1 MAGAGKPGRAPLR
14 KTRREPPGDS
24 ATADQTKVSN
34 SLLLTEDAVI
44 NVTFDEIHS
53 LAPNLATQY
62 RDAFQAHNISQVLRK
77 YEISNTALR
86 VCHFF
91 AQVLTQTGALTSLT
105 ENLNYSAEDL
115 MRIWPLRFPSL
126 ASAEPYAHDQV
137 KLGNYLYEERV
148 GNTIPGDGFLFRG
161 RGLLQ
166 ITGRSAYTH
175 IGQQLNFDLAG
186 EPDQAFAPTHCL
198 EVAAAEWAVSGSGGK
213 SCNALADDDN
223 LEGVARAMDGA
234 LTGFEERRS
243 WLAKTKSVWLSTP
256 QPASRAIANMGV
268 VDAAPAPLVFD
279 AAAAPAPAPRRAAA
293 FDPKQ
298 ATLLG
303 QFVEAAYSMFDAD
316 PTKLTPPASPD
327 FPAGFRLAASIQ
339 MQDFVLFS
347 TGPVFYGFVA
357 QSTANLNHFVLAFR
371 GTSGWTEWWD
381 DANAGIRVPFRVPG
395 CGWIGAGFARIYDTI
410 EVVEYPVSALAASAS
425 ARSLKSVGGLSRQIA
440 TLVARHAP
448 AAGPTAF
455 AASAAVSVAGHSLGS
470 ALATLYVMENA
481 KTDQLANPL
490 VYTFASPRV
499 GDASFAAAF
508 NGLGLTSWRVAN
520 APDLVPNLPPDWLG
534 FKHVDTLYP
543 VTSTGKV
550 KSSPGCWH
558 SLATHLSLIDPTLQP
573 SADCRLAPLAAGAPA
588 AAAPLRTPP
597 FVGKPT
603 AAASQTT
610 HRSIKAGPVTINLT
624 IEGGEE
630 V

>member
-1 MAGAGKPGRAPLR
+1 M
-14 KTRREPPGDS
+14 
-24 ATADQTKVSN
+24 
-34 SLLLTEDAVI
+34 I
-44 NVTFDEIHS
+44 NVTFDQIRS
-53 LAPNLATQY
+53 LAPNLEQQY
-62 RDAFQAHNISQVLRK
+62 RDAFQAPNVSQILQK
-77 YEISNTALR
+77 YEISKTALR

-91 AQVLTQTGALTSLT
+91 AQVLTQTGALTALI

-115 MRIWPLRFPSL
+115 MRIWPSRFPSL
-126 ASAEPYAHDQV
+126 ASAEPYAHDPV
-137 KLGNYLYEERV
+137 KLGEYLYGRRM
-148 GNTIPGDGFLFRG
+148 GNTNPGDGFLFRG

-175 IGQQLNFDLAG
+175 IGQQLEFDLAG
-186 EPDQAFAPTHCL
+186 EPDQAFAPIHCL

-223 LEGVARAMDGA
+223 LEAVARAMDGA
-234 LTGFEERRS
+234 LTGFAERRS

-268 VDAAPAPLVFD
+268 VDAAPAPL
-279 AAAAPAPAPRRAAA
+279 AAAAARAPAPAPSRAAA
-293 FDPKQ
+293 FDPEQ

-316 PTKLTPPASPD
+316 PSNLTPPASPD

-339 MQDFVLFS
+339 MQDFVLVS

-357 QSTANLNHFVLAFR
+357 QSTTNPNRFVLAFR
-371 GTSGWTEWWD
+371 GTSNWTEWWD
-381 DANAGIRVPFRVPG
+381 DANAGIRLPFRVPG
-395 CGWIGAGFARIYDTI
+395 CGSIGAGFARIYDTI
-410 EVVEYPVSALAASAS
+410 ELVEYPASALAASAS
-425 ARSLKSVGGLSRQIA
+425 ARSLKSAGGLSRQVA
-440 TLVARHAP
+440 TLIARHAP
-448 AAGPTAF
+448 AAAPTAF
-455 AASAAVSVAGHSLGS
+455 AASAAVSVVGHSLGS

-481 KTDQLANPL
+481 KTDQLENPL

-499 GDASFAAAF
+499 GDASFAATF

-520 APDLVPNLPPDWLG
+520 APDLVPNLPPDLFG
-534 FKHVDTLYP
+534 FTHVDTLYP
-543 VTSTGKV
+543 VTSTRKV

-558 SLATHLSLIDPTLQP
+558 ALATYLSLIDPALQP
-573 SADCRLAPLAAGAPA
+573 SADCRLAPPA
-588 AAAPLRTPP
+588 AAAPGGAAQLRTAP

-603 AAASQTT
+603 AATSLTT

-624 IEGGEE
+624 IEGDEE

>member
-1 MAGAGKPGRAPLR
+1 M
-14 KTRREPPGDS
+14 
-24 ATADQTKVSN
+24 
-34 SLLLTEDAVI
+34 I
-44 NVTFDEIHS
+44 NVTFDQIHS
-53 LAPNLATQY
+53 LAPNLETQY

-115 MRIWPLRFPSL
+115 MRIWPSRFPSL

-137 KLGNYLYEERV
+137 KLGNYLYEERM
-148 GNTIPGDGFLFRG
+148 GNTNPGDGFLFRG

-175 IGQQLNFDLAG
+175 FGQQLNFDLAG
-186 EPDQAFAPTHCL
+186 DPDQAFDPTHCL

-234 LTGFEERRS
+234 LTDFEERRS

-268 VDAAPAPLVFD
+268 VDAASAPLAS
-279 AAAAPAPAPRRAAA
+279 AAAATPAPAPRRAAA
-293 FDPKQ
+293 FDPEQ

-303 QFVEAAYSMFDAD
+303 QFVEAAYSMFDAH
-316 PTKLTPPASPD
+316 PTNLTPPASPD

-357 QSTANLNHFVLAFR
+357 QSTTHLNQFVLAFR
-371 GTSGWTEWWD
+371 GTSSWAEWWD
-381 DANAGIRVPFRVPG
+381 DANAGIRVPFKVPG

-425 ARSLKSVGGLSRQIA
+425 ARSLKSAGGLSRQVA

-481 KTDQLANPL
+481 KTDQLAESARL
-490 VYTFASPRV
+490 HFRFAARGRRIVRRGVQRARAHFVAGRQRAGSRAEPAPGLARVHARGYAVPGYLDGEGEVFARVLARV
-499 GDASFAAAF
+499 GDPPE
-508 NGLGLTSWRVAN
+508 
-520 APDLVPNLPPDWLG
+520 PDRSSATTECGLPPG
-534 FKHVDTLYP
+534 
-543 VTSTGKV
+543 
-550 KSSPGCWH
+550 
-558 SLATHLSLIDPTLQP
+558 
-573 SADCRLAPLAAGAPA
+573 AAGGCCASRGGA
-588 AAAPLRTPP
+588 TENRALRRRADRR
-597 FVGKPT
+597 GKPHDAQVDKGRT
-603 AAASQTT
+603 GHDQLDDRRRR
-610 HRSIKAGPVTINLT
+610 RSVISPAESAL
-624 IEGGEE
+624 
-630 V
+630 